1 MIVRIVVANEGEA
14 RFYDASRHDA
24 PLTEGGHLEN
34 PSARLHDRDLKSDR
48 PGRVFHSA
56 LSSAGRRGAVA
67 HHGVGGESGPRRHEA
82 GLFAKRVV
90 EELEMARREGRFER
104 LVLIAAPAFLGHL
117 REALPKSLRTSLA
130 AEVDKDLVR
139 QPEEAIQA
147 HLPPAAFRQQ
157 P

>member
-24 PLTEGGHLEN
+24 PLSEAGHLEN

-48 PGRVFHSA
+48 PGRVFDHAPSG
-56 LSSAGRRGAVA
+56 AGRRGAVA
-67 HHGVGGESGPRRHEA
+67 HHGVGGEHEPRRHEA
-82 GLFAKRVV
+82 ALFARHVV
-90 EELEMARREGRFER
+90 QALEQAQREKRFER

-139 QPEEAIQA
+139 QPEVAIQA